1 MAHQKTESQGA
12 SQAHHDV
19 IRSDSSSFTQRPHRP
34 PFGPQSPRLLPS
46 GYDSLR
52 KYYQYSKERFPLGQF
67 IPLSVIFALSASFGT
82 QTYIYGKLGN
92 FRTIFVTAAA
102 LFLFFLRLR
111 LFDEFKDA
119 EHDAMHYPSRPVP
132 RGLIKLQ
139 ELRTVIWFLI
149 AGELGI
155 SALGG
160 RVSSFLFLA
169 SLLYSLLMWKE
180 FFVRTWLRE
189 HFTLYVVS
197 HELLV
202 FPLFFY
208 LYSLNGL
215 TLEKTTHSY
224 FWLLTLFL
232 GAQLFLLEVTR
243 KIRPKEM
250 EQASRDTY
258 TAQYGVRITTALV
271 LAIASMVLAFE
282 LVIEKR
288 LFGSIPFLSY
298 VPMPLAVWFLIAMLR
313 FVWQSSEEHAR
324 QAFHASIWLVFVMT
338 LSFTFTLI

>member
-1 MAHQKTESQGA
+1 ME
-12 SQAHHDV
+12 
-19 IRSDSSSFTQRPHRP
+19 
-34 PFGPQSPRLLPS
+34 
-46 GYDSLR
+46 
-52 KYYQYSKERFPLGQF
+52 QF

-82 QTYIYGKLGN
+82 QTYIYGKSGN
-92 FRTIFVTAAA
+92 LKTVLLTAAA
-102 LFLFFLRLR
+102 LFFFFLRLR

-119 EHDAMHYPSRPVP
+119 EHDAIHYPQRPVP
-132 RGLIKLQ
+132 RGLVRLQ
-139 ELRTVIWFLI
+139 ELKIIIWFLI

-169 SLLYSLLMWKE
+169 SLLYSLLMWRE
-180 FFVRTWLRE
+180 FFVRVWLRE

-215 TLEKTTHSY
+215 TLEKTTYPY

-232 GAQLFLLEVTR
+232 GVQLFLLEITR

-250 EQASRDTY
+250 DQASRDTY
-258 TAQYGVRITTALV
+258 TAQYGMRTTAALV
-271 LAIASMVLAFE
+271 LAVASTALGLE
-282 LVIEKR
+282 LVIER
-288 LFGSIPFLSY
+288 LLFGSIPFLSY
-298 VPMPLAVWFLIAMLR
+298 VPVPLAVWFLIALR
-313 FVWQSSEEHAR
+313 CFVQQPSEAYAR
-324 QAFHASIWLVFVMT
+324 QAFHVSIWLVFVMN

>member
-1 MAHQKTESQGA
+1 M
-12 SQAHHDV
+12 
-19 IRSDSSSFTQRPHRP
+19 I
-34 PFGPQSPRLLPS
+34 
-46 GYDSLR
+46 R
-52 KYYQYSKERFPLGQF
+52 KYYQYSKERFPLAQF

-82 QTYIYGKLGN
+82 QTYIYGKWGN
-92 FRTIFVTAAA
+92 LKALFLTATA

-119 EHDAMHYPSRPVP
+119 EHDAVHYPLRPVP
-132 RGLIKLQ
+132 RGLVKLQ
-139 ELRTVIWFLI
+139 ELRIIIWFLI

-160 RVSSFLFLA
+160 RLSSFLFLA
-169 SLLYSLLMWKE
+169 SLLYSLLMLKE
-180 FFVRTWLRE
+180 FFVKAWLRE

-208 LYSLNGL
+208 LYSLSGL
-215 TLEKTTHSY
+215 TSDKTTHPY

-250 EQASRDTY
+250 DQASRDTY
-258 TAQYGVRITTALV
+258 TAQYGMRTTTALA
-271 LAIASMVLAFE
+271 LAVASTALGLE
-282 LVIEKR
+282 LVIER
-288 LFGSIPFLSY
+288 LLFGSIPFLSY
-298 VPMPLAVWFLIAMLR
+298 VPVPLVAWFLIAMRR
-313 FVWQSSEEHAR
+313 FVRQPAEAYAR
-324 QAFHASIWLVFVMT
+324 QAFHASIWLVFVMN
-338 LSFTFTLI
+338 LSFAFTMI